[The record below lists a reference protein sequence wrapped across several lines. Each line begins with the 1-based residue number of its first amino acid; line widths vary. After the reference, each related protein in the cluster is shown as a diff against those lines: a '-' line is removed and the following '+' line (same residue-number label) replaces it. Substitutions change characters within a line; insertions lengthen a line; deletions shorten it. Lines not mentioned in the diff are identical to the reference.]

1 MQEPYWSVVRASVK
15 FAVSVLQLA
24 LAVFTIGKA
33 TSVADVTDPVDRA
46 KLTRLRI
53 AIVLMLAGNLLG
65 IWL

>member
-1 MQEPYWSVVRASVK
+1 MK

-33 TSVADVTDPVDRA
+33 TSVADVTDPADRA